1 MTNLLEIAQLGNPV
15 LRNKTSVVTGINH
28 SIVQLIEDMKWTVN
42 TVNGV
47 GIAAPQ
53 VFESKRIYVIA
64 SKPNERYPNAP
75 YLEPVAMINPE
86 IKELSNELEKEWE
99 GCLSIP
105 GIRGLV
111 PRSKELV
118 IEYTNQAGKKIIK
131 KYSDFIARVIQHE
144 FDHLEGIMFLDRLE
158 SNKDL
163 VSEFEYQRII
173 TGK

>member
-15 LRNKTSVVTGINH
+15 LRNKTSVVTDINH

-75 YLEPVAMINPE
+75 YLKPVAMINPE
-86 IKELSNELEKEWE
+86 IKELSNQLEKDWE

-111 PRSKELV
+111 PRSKQLV
-118 IEYTNQAGKKIIK
+118 IEYTNMTGKKIIK

-173 TGK
+173 VGK

>member
-1 MTNLLEIAQLGNPV
+1 MTKLLEIAQLGNPV
-15 LRNKTSVVTGINH
+15 LRIKTSVVTGINQ
-28 SIVQLIEDMKWTVN
+28 SIIQLIEDMKWTVN

-53 VFESKRIYVIA
+53 VFESKRIFIIA

-75 YLEPVAMINPE
+75 FLEPVAMINPE
-86 IKELSNELEKEWE
+86 IKELSSELEKDWE

-111 PRSKELV
+111 PRSKHLV
-118 IEYTNQAGKKIIK
+118 IEYTNRAGERIIK